1 MAKGLKKAKINFTGR
16 VPARYR
22 KENNMSTIPERL
34 LALRQKMAQKDIGAV
49 LIPTSDFHASEYL
62 GAYFQ
67 SRQYFS
73 GFTGSAGTLVVL
85 PEEAG
90 LWTDGRYFIQADLEL
105 KGSGITLYRE
115 GQPDVPEL
123 VDYLYSKLSD
133 GAVLALDGRMAD
145 ASWCLE
151 LSEKLAPKRVTLMSD
166 FDPADGVW
174 EDRPSLSLEPV
185 SLLPLEYAGKSVD
198 QKLADL
204 RQELQKQSVDAHVLT
219 TLDDIAWLYNIRGA
233 DVAFNPVVLAYAVVE
248 RERAILFVEKKK
260 LSEEALASLASAN
273 VEVKPYGDVYAYV
286 AGYTKLQRVLVSR
299 KKVNYALYM
308 EIDAHATIVE
318 GENPTTLAKA
328 IKNEAERENFR
339 KAHVKDGIAVTRW
352 MYWMKT
358 RSWDKEI
365 NEVDVANHVDTL
377 RLEQPGCLG
386 LSFPTISAYGPNAAM
401 QHYHATEANCAP
413 VKPEGFFL
421 LDSGGQ
427 YNGGT
432 TDITRTIAVGPL
444 TAEQKRHFTLVLK
457 GTLRL
462 SHVKFLYG
470 LSGMQLDILARE
482 ALWAQGLDY
491 NHGTGHGIGY
501 MLCVHEGPNGFR
513 YRNVPGRTP
522 LCAFEPG
529 MVTSVEPGMYVEGS
543 HGIRLENLVLCVEGE
558 KTEYGRFL
566 AFETLTLAPF
576 DLEAVE
582 TELLSAQERE
592 WLNAYHSRVY
602 EEIAPHLPAEEKAWL
617 EQATRA
623 I

>member
-1 MAKGLKKAKINFTGR
+1 MT
-16 VPARYR
+16 
-22 KENNMSTIPERL
+22 TIPERL
-34 LALRQKMAQKDIGAV
+34 AALRQTMAQQNIGAV

-67 SRQYFS
+67 TRQYFS

-90 LWTDGRYFIQADLEL
+90 LWTDGRYFIQADKEL
-105 KGSGITLYRE
+105 KGSGITLYRA

-123 VDYLYSKLSD
+123 EDYLYSKMPD

-145 ASWCLE
+145 AGWCLE
-151 LSEKLAPKRVTLMSD
+151 LAEKLAPKDVTLLSD
-166 FDPADGVW
+166 FDPADGIW
-174 EDRPSLSLEPV
+174 ADRPALSLEPV
-185 SLLPLEYAGKSVD
+185 FLLPPEYAGKSVAE
-198 QKLADL
+198 KLADL
-204 RQELQKQSVDAHVLT
+204 RGELEKIHADAHVLT
-219 TLDDIAWLYNIRGA
+219 TLDDIAWLYNFRGG
-233 DVAFNPVVLAYAVVE
+233 DVAYNPVALAYTVIE
-248 RERAILFVEKKK
+248 RERAILFVEQKK
-260 LSEEALASLASAN
+260 LSAEVLESLASAH
-273 VEVKPYGDVYAYV
+273 VEVKPYDGVYVYV
-286 AGYTKLQRVLVSR
+286 EGFTKLQRVLVSK
-299 KKVNYALYM
+299 KKVNYALYT
-308 EIDAHATIVE
+308 EIDAHATVVE

-328 IKNEAERENFR
+328 VKNETECENFR
-339 KAHVKDGIAVTRW
+339 KAHVKDGVAVTRW

-358 RSWDKEI
+358 RNWDRETT
-365 NEVDVANHVDTL
+365 EVDVANYVDAL

-386 LSFPTISAYGPNAAM
+386 LSFPTIGGYGPNAAM
-401 QHYHATEANCAP
+401 QHYHATEKNCAP

-427 YNGGT
+427 YYEGT
-432 TDITRTIAVGPL
+432 TDITRTVAVGPL

-462 SHVKFLYG
+462 SHAKFMYG
-470 LSGMQLDILARE
+470 LTGLQLDVLARE
-482 ALWAQGLDY
+482 ALWAEGLDY

-501 MLCVHEGPNGFR
+501 LLCVHEGPNGFR

-543 HGIRLENLVLCVEGE
+543 HGIRLENLALCVEGE

-566 AFETLTLAPF
+566 AFETLTLVPF
-576 DLEAVE
+576 DLDAVE
-582 TELLSAQERE
+582 TELFSAQEKD
-592 WLNAYHSRVY
+592 WLNSYHSRVY
-602 EEIAPHLPAEEKAWL
+602 ETIAPHLPEEEKAWL
-617 EQATRA
+617 KQATRA

>member
-1 MAKGLKKAKINFTGR
+1 MG
-16 VPARYR
+16 
-22 KENNMSTIPERL
+22 TIKERL
-34 LALRQKMAQKDIGAV
+34 LALRNTMAQKHIGAV
-49 LIPTSDFHASEYL
+49 LIPTSDYHASEYV

-67 SRQYFS
+67 VRQYFS

-123 VDYLYSKLSD
+123 EGFLSNKLPA

-145 ASWCLE
+145 ANWCLE
-151 LSEKLAPKRVTLMSD
+151 LSEKLAPKNVTLLSD
-166 FDPADGVW
+166 FDPAEGVW
-174 EDRPSLSLEPV
+174 ADRPPLSEESV
-185 SLLPLEYAGKSVD
+185 FLLPPEYAGKSVTE
-198 QKLADL
+198 KLADL
-204 RQELQKQSVDAHVLT
+204 RKEMGKLRVEAHVLT
-219 TLDDIAWLYNIRGA
+219 TLDDIAWLYNFRGA
-233 DVAFNPVVLAYAVVE
+233 DVQYNPVALAYTAVE
-248 RERAILFVEKKK
+248 RERAILFIEKMK
-260 LSEEALASLASAN
+260 LSAEVLASLASAN
-273 VEVKPYGDVYAYV
+273 VEVKPYGDVYKYAE
-286 AGYTKLQRVLVSR
+286 GFNKLQRVLVAK
-299 KKVNYALYM
+299 KKVNYALYSK
-308 EIDAHATIVE
+308 IGAHATVVE
-318 GENPTTLAKA
+318 GDNPTTLAKA
-328 IKNEAERENFR
+328 IKNKTESGNFR

-365 NEVDVANHVDTL
+365 NEVDVAKHVDAL

-386 LSFPTISAYGPNAAM
+386 LSFPTIAGYGPNAAM

-413 VKPEGFFL
+413 VKPEGLFL

-427 YNGGT
+427 YYEGT
-432 TDITRTIAVGPL
+432 TDITRTVAVGPL

-462 SHVKFLYG
+462 CNVKFLYG
-470 LSGMQLDILARE
+470 LTGLQLDILARE
-482 ALWAQGLDY
+482 ALWAEGLDY

-501 MLCVHEGPNGFR
+501 VLCVHEGPNGIR
-513 YRNVPGRTP
+513 YRNLPGRAP

-543 HGIRLENLVLCVEGE
+543 HGIRLENLVLCVDAE

-566 AFETLTLAPF
+566 KFETLTLAPF
-576 DLEAVE
+576 DLDAVDVS
-582 TELLSAQERE
+582 LLSAQEKD

-602 EEIAPHLPAEEKAWL
+602 DTIAPHIPEKERAWL
-617 EQATRA
+617 KQATRA